1 MAECGILNIGTCL
14 PEKLIEYVTSI
25 LNAPLQPLLTF
36 IKYLLS
42 EPIQIQ
48 LFVSLWA
55 IIVYVLSMFYA
66 FLIIY
71 SGFTFMISG
80 YDAAKRENAK
90 EWLKNIIIMIIL
102 VQASFFIYE
111 LIIELSSILSSTT
124 LSLIDNNFFLLT
136 IDNTINI
143 GLQLIFTLLYI
154 VALLL
159 TIVFLVIR
167 YVIVAVGVVLFP
179 PGIFCYF
186 IQPLKAYGVLLLPFL
201 GVAALITFLV
211 ASLIIFLRTSLP
223 IAVKVIFV
231 TILGCLAAGFMF
243 LNLGYHLKGW
253 IVWFRS
259 RKITEKDKLAAFI
272 GVKEIKDNIIYT
284 SDNRKLA
291 ILKIEPVNFSI
302 KPQGT
307 QEAIISSFQKFLNSL
322 DFPVQ
327 IIMNTESLNL
337 SDYFREIE
345 NNAEKSFSGL
355 FPKYKE
361 HLEKIISQKNI
372 LNRNFYLIVPEKH
385 DLEIQL
391 SLCQKKLDTIGLKSS
406 RIEDDKLRLIIEKFF
421 NYQNG

>member
-14 PEKLIEYVTSI
+14 PEKFIEYLTSI

-80 YDAAKRENAK
+80 YDSAKRENAK

-111 LIIELSSILSSTT
+111 LVIELSSIMSSTT

-154 VALLL
+154 VSLLL

-179 PGIFCYF
+179 LGIFCYF
-186 IQPLKAYGVLLLPFL
+186 IQPLKAYGVLLLHFL
-201 GVAALITFLV
+201 GVAAFITFLDAIV
-211 ASLIIFLRTSLP
+211 LIGFS
-223 IAVKVIFV
+223 KVIDIALFANMKIIV
-231 TILGCLAAGFMF
+231 MVSSLLFIDVMMFFLMFFSIIKAALSVGTKVAVLAAKVG
-243 LNLGYHLKGW
+243 
-253 IVWFRS
+253 
-259 RKITEKDKLAAFI
+259 AA
-272 GVKEIKDNIIYT
+272 
-284 SDNRKLA
+284 A
-291 ILKIEPVNFSI
+291 
-302 KPQGT
+302 
-307 QEAIISSFQKFLNSL
+307 
-322 DFPVQ
+322 
-327 IIMNTESLNL
+327 
-337 SDYFREIE
+337 
-345 NNAEKSFSGL
+345 
-355 FPKYKE
+355 
-361 HLEKIISQKNI
+361 
-372 LNRNFYLIVPEKH
+372 
-385 DLEIQL
+385 
-391 SLCQKKLDTIGLKSS
+391 
-406 RIEDDKLRLIIEKFF
+406 
-421 NYQNG
+421 